1 MVIPGCVVCTLS
13 EIPSD
18 SASVELSGDSLKAR
32 PGKDALKWPLNPNV
46 STASRDESKESDDVS
61 DASIDPLPRFQHPH
75 LIPNQPLPVIDAFN
89 QGIPPPMMGN
99 GNYAFD
105 FGHDMLPGAWTFLF
119 TFTRGCSTIC

>member
-1 MVIPGCVVCTLS
+1 MVRHGHLRLRRLHS
-13 EIPSD
+13 LKD

-75 LIPNQPLPVIDAFN
+75 LIPNQP
-89 QGIPPPMMGN
+89 PPCN
-99 GNYAFD
+99 
-105 FGHDMLPGAWTFLF
+105 
-119 TFTRGCSTIC
+119 RCI